1 MIRKAQCA
9 DGAAGSVTKVGS
21 GPGGGDVGEA
31 GEEGGAGAGG
41 EGGEGG
47 AEGVVA
53 GVEAGAVLRV
63 GRVEPA
69 AVAEEPVAGTPAT
82 VFGRWQIDT
91 FQNSVAAEFES
102 FFG

>member
-1 MIRKAQCA
+1 ML
-9 DGAAGSVTKVGS
+9 GG

-31 GEEGGAGAGG
+31 GEEGGARAGG

-69 AVAEEPVAGTPAT
+69 AVAEEPIAGGSENTHDCL
-82 VFGRWQIDT
+82 IY
-91 FQNSVAAEFES
+91 SEAALIHA
-102 FFG
+102 